1 MKILVTGGAG
11 FIGSHLTERLL
22 TDGHQV
28 TVLDLMTTG
37 RAENL
42 AAVADHPGLEIIRG
56 SVTNSS
62 TVDRCASEVDA
73 VYHLAAAVGLFT
85 ILDKTLLS
93 LRTNIRGTENVV
105 DAAYRYGARLLLA
118 STSEVYGKNTKIGLT
133 EDDDRIIGSPLVSRW
148 SYAEAKA
155 VDETLTHIYA
165 KELGL
170 RAVIVRLFNTV
181 GPRQSGRYGMVVPRF
196 IGQALAG
203 EPLTVHGSGQQ
214 IRCFCHVA
222 DVVPAL
228 VALLEDDT
236 ATAQVFNLGSSE
248 QVTITE
254 LAKRIIAATGSSS
267 EVTYVPYGE
276 AYGEGYEDMLRRVPD
291 CARAQQQIGFRPRRT
306 LDDIIASVIEDVSAP
321 LPG

>member
-1 MKILVTGGAG
+1 
-11 FIGSHLTERLL
+11 
-22 TDGHQV
+22 
-28 TVLDLMTTG
+28 MTTG

-42 AAVADHPGLEIIRG
+42 APVADHPALSVIKG

-62 TVDRCASEVDA
+62 TVDRCVSSVDA

-105 DAAYRYGARLLLA
+105 DAAYRYGTRLLVA
-118 STSEVYGKNTKIGLT
+118 STSEVYGKNTKVGLT

-165 KELGL
+165 RELGL

-196 IGQALAG
+196 VGQALAG
-203 EPLTVHGSGQQ
+203 EPLTVYGTGQQ

-228 VALLEDDT
+228 IALLEDDT
-236 ATAQVFNLGSSE
+236 ATAQVFNVGSSE
-248 QVTITE
+248 QVTISD
-254 LAKRIIAATGSSS
+254 LAKRIIATTGSRS
-267 EVTYVPYGE
+267 EITYVPYGE

-291 CARAQQQIGFRPRRT
+291 CSRAEQQIGFRPRRT
-306 LDDIIASVIEDVSAP
+306 LDDIIASVVEDVTAQP
-321 LPG
+321 LGA

>member
-1 MKILVTGGAG
+1 
-11 FIGSHLTERLL
+11 
-22 TDGHQV
+22 
-28 TVLDLMTTG
+28 MTTG

-42 AAVADHPGLEIIRG
+42 AGVAGHTGLEIIHG

-62 TVDRCASEVDA
+62 TVDRCVSGVDA

-105 DAAYRYGARLLLA
+105 DAAYRYGTRLLLA
-118 STSEVYGKNTKIGLT
+118 STSEVYGKNTKVGLT

-196 IGQALAG
+196 IGQALSG

-228 VALLEDDT
+228 IALLEDDT

-267 EVTYVPYGE
+267 EITYVPYGE

-291 CARAQQQIGFRPRRT
+291 CTRAFQQIGFRPRRT

-321 LPG
+321 LAG

>member
-22 TDGHQV
+22 ADGHEV

-42 AAVADHPGLEIIRG
+42 AGVAGHTGLEIIHG

-62 TVDRCASEVDA
+62 TVDRCVSGVDA

-105 DAAYRYGARLLLA
+105 DAAYRYGTRLLLA
-118 STSEVYGKNTKIGLT
+118 STSEVYGKNTKVGLT

-196 IGQALAG
+196 IGQALSG

-228 VALLEDDT
+228 IALLEDDT

-267 EVTYVPYGE
+267 EITYVPYGE

-291 CARAQQQIGFRPRRT
+291 CTRAFQQIGFRPRRT

-321 LPG
+321 LAG

>member
-1 MKILVTGGAG
+1 
-11 FIGSHLTERLL
+11 
-22 TDGHQV
+22 
-28 TVLDLMTTG
+28 MTTG

-42 AAVADHPGLEIIRG
+42 AAVADHPGLEIIHG
-56 SVTNSS
+56 SVCNSS
-62 TVDRCASEVDA
+62 TVDRCVSGADA

-196 IGQALAG
+196 VGQALAG
-203 EPLTVHGSGQQ
+203 EPLTVYGSGQQ

-228 VALLEDDT
+228 ITLLEDDT
-236 ATAQVFNLGSSE
+236 ASAQVFNLGSSE
-248 QVTITE
+248 QVTISD
-254 LAKRIIAATGSSS
+254 LAKRIIATTGSSS
-267 EVTYVPYGE
+267 EVTHVPYGE

-291 CARAQQQIGFRPRRT
+291 CTRAHQQIGFRPRRT

>member
-1 MKILVTGGAG
+1 
-11 FIGSHLTERLL
+11 
-22 TDGHQV
+22 
-28 TVLDLMTTG
+28 MTTG

-42 AAVADHPGLEIIRG
+42 AAVAGHAGLEIIHG

-62 TVDRCASEVDA
+62 TVDRCVSGVDA

-105 DAAYRYGARLLLA
+105 DAAYRYGTRLLLA
-118 STSEVYGKNTKIGLT
+118 STSEVYGKNTKVGLT

-203 EPLTVHGSGQQ
+203 EPLTVYGSGQQ

-228 VALLEDDT
+228 IALLEDDT

-248 QVTITE
+248 QVTITD

-267 EVTYVPYGE
+267 EITHVPYGE

-291 CARAQQQIGFRPRRT
+291 CTRAFQQIGFRPRHT
-306 LDDIIASVIEDVSAP
+306 LDDIIASVVEDVSAP
-321 LPG
+321 LAG

>member
-22 TDGHQV
+22 ADGHEV

-56 SVTNSS
+56 SVCNSS
-62 TVDRCASEVDA
+62 TVDRCVSGVDA

-105 DAAYRYGARLLLA
+105 DAAYRYGTRLLLA
-118 STSEVYGKNTKIGLT
+118 STSEVYGKNTKVGLT

-228 VALLEDDT
+228 IALLEDDT

-248 QVTITE
+248 QVTITD
-254 LAKRIIAATGSSS
+254 LAKRIISATGSSS

-291 CARAQQQIGFRPRRT
+291 CTRAHQQIGFTPRRT